1 MSGTFSA
8 IETAK
13 SAMMAYQEAMAIGA
27 HNVANASSKGYSR
40 QEPVFKTRPAPG
52 GAGLPF
58 AGQRAGMGVD
68 VAAVLR
74 ARNVFLDAQV
84 RSESS
89 RLGYY
94 SVLSRDLSQVEVV
107 LNEPSDS
114 GLAASM
120 QDLWDA
126 FYELS
131 LNPESIAARRSVIEQ
146 AKALGEAF
154 KHVRKQLTDLMA
166 DIEVR
171 ISSAVDRINSIAAEI
186 ASLNGRIQKLVAAG
200 KEANDLMDKRDL
212 LLDELARFG
221 KVQCNL
227 KPSGACDVYLGD
239 GLLVSE
245 MRYQTLEIYSEESG
259 DITGLALIR
268 IRWVQ
273 LHTQASLGMGEIQA
287 SLDVRNEEI
296 PSVIISLNRLE
307 GVIGNEINKL
317 HRSGWGLDGSTNLD
331 LFDGADPDEQT
342 INPSG
347 LRVKPDVD
355 IDPRK
360 LAAAKGSPP
369 PGELYPAPGDG
380 VNALQ
385 MAQIG
390 KTPIDALNRANPG
403 EYYRSMLVAL
413 AIRCREA
420 KEARDAEESLAGHL
434 EDLRESYMGVSTD
447 EEVADMLRF
456 EKAFSAAAKL
466 VSVLN
471 DMIGTLIEVVGN
483 A

>member
-1 MSGTFSA
+1 MTGTFSA

-13 SAMMAYQEAMAIGA
+13 SAMMAHQEAVAVAA
-27 HNVANASSKGYSR
+27 HNVANASVKGYSR

-52 GAGLPF
+52 GVGLSF

-107 LNEPSDS
+107 LNEPSDG

-120 QDLWDA
+120 QNLWDA

-171 ISSAVDRINSIAAEI
+171 ISSAVDRINSIATEI

-245 MRYQTLEIYSEESG
+245 MRYQTLEVYSEESG
-259 DITGLALIR
+259 DITGLTLIR

-273 LHTQASLGMGEIQA
+273 LQTQASLGIGEIQA
-287 SLDVRNEEI
+287 SLDTRNQEI
-296 PSVIISLNRLE
+296 PSVITSLGTLE
-307 GVIGNEINKL
+307 GALREEVNGL
-317 HRSGWGLDGSTNLD
+317 HYNGYGLDGVGERNLFQP
-331 LFDGADPDEQT
+331 LPGGVPPDGETVNPWGLQ
-342 INPSG
+342 INP
-347 LRVKPDVD
+347 D
-355 IDPRK
+355 IDAHPEW
-360 LAAAKGSPP
+360 LAASSEPLACGN
-369 PGELYPAPGDG
+369 GE
-380 VNALQ
+380 NALK

-390 KTPIDALNRANPG
+390 KTAINALEGANPG

-413 AIRCREA
+413 AIQCREA
-420 KEARDAEESLAGHL
+420 KEARDAEESLVGHL
-434 EDLRESYMGVSTD
+434 EDLRESYIGVSTD

-466 VSVLN
+466 VSVVN
-471 DMIGTLIEVVGN
+471 DMIGTMIEVVGN